1 MPRVIV
7 RYFASLRETRGT
19 ESEEVHLE
27 VGQTIGEL
35 YDTLFP
41 PSPAGQLPV
50 GYARNERMVP
60 RDEVLA
66 DGDEVAFLPPL
77 GGG

>member
-7 RYFASLRETRGT
+7 RYFASLRETRGID
-19 ESEEVHLE
+19 SEEIE
-27 VGQTIGEL
+27 FQTGQTIGEL
-35 YDTLFP
+35 YDQLFP
-41 PSPAGQLPV
+41 AGPEGQLPV
-50 GYARNERMVP
+50 GYAKNERMTC
-60 RDEVLA
+60 RTERLS